1 MRDSLMYRLCYYR
14 FGEIRTRHDK
24 PSGYDT
30 VRNAEIGLK
39 TFDLKYFR
47 EAYSSE
53 RWIVRIYEVLPLPN
67 REERTKS
74 RFDLKKNKPLELPA
88 NRNSNAD
95 TLYKLPLI

>member
-14 FGEIRTRHDK
+14 FGEVRTRHDQ

-39 TFDLKYFR
+39 GFDLKYFR

-67 REERTKS
+67 REERTRS
-74 RFDLKKNKPLELPA
+74 RFDLKKNKPLELPSG
-88 NRNSNAD
+88 RNSGAD
-95 TLYKLPLI
+95 ILFKLPQI